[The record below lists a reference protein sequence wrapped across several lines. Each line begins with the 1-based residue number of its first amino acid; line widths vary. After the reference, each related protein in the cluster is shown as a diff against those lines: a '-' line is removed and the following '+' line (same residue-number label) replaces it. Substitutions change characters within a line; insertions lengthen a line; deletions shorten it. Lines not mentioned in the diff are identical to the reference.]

1 MIMNATF
8 KAAVAALILAVAFA
22 RSVAAGPLE
31 DALDAAERSD
41 YATAI
46 RLWRPLADKGEVDAQ
61 YNLGVVYDKGQGVTR
76 DYAVA
81 VSWFRKAADQGF
93 AAAQLSLGVMYENGL
108 GVPQDF
114 TTAVSWYR
122 RAADQGNTAAQL
134 NLGVMYDSGWGVT
147 QNHVIAHMWFSLAAA
162 TGDSDAARNRDI
174 AAAKLT
180 PAQIAQ
186 TRRLICEWEPN
197 TSRR

>member
-1 MIMNATF
+1 MNVTF

-31 DALDAAERSD
+31 DALEAAERRD

-46 RLWRPLADKGEVDAQ
+46 RLWRPLADQGEVDAQ
-61 YNLGVVYDKGQGVTR
+61 YNLGVMYDKGQGVTR

-81 VSWFRKAADQGF
+81 VSWFRKAADQGS
-93 AAAQLSLGVMYENGL
+93 ASAQVSLGVMYENGL

-114 TTAVSWYR
+114 TTAASWYR
-122 RAADQGNTAAQL
+122 RAADQGDTRAQL
-134 NLGVMYDSGWGVT
+134 NLGFMYENGWGVT
-147 QNHVIAHMWFSLAAA
+147 QNHVTAHMWFSLAAA
-162 TGDSDAARNRDI
+162 RGDRDAARNRDI

-180 PAQIAQ
+180 PAQIAKAQ
-186 TRRLICEWEPN
+186 RLFREWEPN
-197 TSRR
+197 STPR

>member
-1 MIMNATF
+1 MNVTF
-8 KAAVAALILAVAFA
+8 KAAVAAVILAVGFA

-31 DALDAAERSD
+31 DALAAAERRD

-46 RLWRPLADKGEVDAQ
+46 RLWRLLADKGEVDAQ
-61 YNLGVVYDKGQGVTR
+61 YNLGVMYDKGQGVTR

-93 AAAQLSLGVMYENGL
+93 AAAQLSLGVLYENGL

-122 RAADQGNTAAQL
+122 RAADQGNTAAQF
-134 NLGVMYDSGWGVT
+134 NLGVMYDNGWGVT
-147 QNHVIAHMWFSLAAA
+147 QNTVIAHMWFSLAAA
-162 TGDSDAARNRDI
+162 MGDRDAARNRDI

-180 PAQIAQ
+180 PAQIAETQ
-186 TRRLICEWEPN
+186 RLIREREPN
-197 TSRR
+197 SAPS

>member
-1 MIMNATF
+1 MMNVTF
-8 KAAVAALILAVAFA
+8 KAAVAALVLTVGFA

-31 DALDAAERSD
+31 DALDAAERRD

-46 RLWRPLADKGEVDAQ
+46 RLWRPLADKGEVEAQ
-61 YNLGVVYDKGQGVTR
+61 YNLGVMYDQGLGVTR

-81 VSWFRKAADQGF
+81 ASWFRKAADQGF

-122 RAADQGNTAAQL
+122 RAAGQGNTAAQL
-134 NLGVMYDSGWGVT
+134 NLGIMFDNGWGVA
-147 QNHVIAHMWFSLAAA
+147 QNHVIALMWFSLAAA
-162 TGDSDAARNRDI
+162 MGDRDAARSRDI
-174 AAAKLT
+174 AAAKMT
-180 PAQIAQ
+180 PAQLAEAQ
-186 TRRLICEWEPN
+186 RLAREWEPK
-197 TSRR
+197 S

>member
-1 MIMNATF
+1 MNVTF
-8 KAAVAALILAVAFA
+8 KAALAALVLTVGFA
-22 RSVAAGPLE
+22 RSVATGPLE

-46 RLWRPLADKGEVDAQ
+46 RLWRPLADKGEVEAQ
-61 YNLGVVYDKGQGVTR
+61 YNLGVMYDQGLGVTR

-122 RAADQGNTAAQL
+122 RAAGQGNTAAQL
-134 NLGVMYDSGWGVT
+134 NLGVMYDNGWGVR

-162 TGDSDAARNRDI
+162 MGDRDAARNRDI

-180 PAQIAQ
+180 PAQIAETQ
-186 TRRLICEWEPN
+186 RLMREWEPKS
-197 TSRR
+197 TPR

>member
-1 MIMNATF
+1 MNVTF
-8 KAAVAALILAVAFA
+8 KAGVALLRVVAFA

-31 DALDAAERSD
+31 DALDAAERRD

-61 YNLGVVYDKGQGVTR
+61 YNLGVMYDKGQSVTR

-108 GVPQDF
+108 GVAQAF
-114 TTAVSWYR
+114 TTAASWYR
-122 RAADQGNTAAQL
+122 GA
-134 NLGVMYDSGWGVT
+134 
-147 QNHVIAHMWFSLAAA
+147 
-162 TGDSDAARNRDI
+162 
-174 AAAKLT
+174 
-180 PAQIAQ
+180 
-186 TRRLICEWEPN
+186 
-197 TSRR
+197 